1 MNESDAEGGCHIHK
15 RKHNVGLH
23 LGINSGNSNTDD
35 QTPTPTRFIR
45 NCEEVGLFQD
55 LQNVNPFEETFRIAA
70 TELATHGS
78 LHLPPVA
85 SSDDSLHTPHIFPP
99 ILQEEKYSN
108 SDDDFSVN
116 DNILII
122 DESEVS
128 KNCHRST
135 FNFNTLEG
143 RGVSVS
149 KVVTNTKGEVK
160 SSPSQ
165 KNDITSKSVVKPKCL
180 VHLQIQRELNRA
192 AQVRSRAKK
201 KLMFHKLAEEVSL
214 LKSQTKQLAK
224 ENEKLKKEVVWLKTM
239 LLYHKDCPVSKDP
252 RIMDEV
258 NLLAAKATEEKLQQ
272 KNPVATMLVPIQS
285 NLSSQLPQLVTL
297 QPINTAVLVQVP
309 TALIPNPHSSKLTPL
324 LPKVIP
330 APEPSGVSIGIVGL
344 DCNNSLV
351 DKKGTNC
358 AKLRHANKQLS
369 NPR

>member
-1 MNESDAEGGCHIHK
+1 MNESHVEGGCHSHK

-55 LQNVNPFEETFRIAA
+55 LQNVNPFEETFRKAA

-78 LHLPPVA
+78 LHLPPLA
-85 SSDDSLHTPHIFPP
+85 SNDDSLHTPHIFPP

-116 DNILII
+116 DDILII
-122 DESEVS
+122 DENEMS

-135 FNFNTLEG
+135 FNFNAQQG
-143 RGVSVS
+143 RGV
-149 KVVTNTKGEVK
+149 VTNSKIEVK
-160 SSPSQ
+160 SSAPQ
-165 KNDITSKSVVKPKCL
+165 KTDVNNRSGVKTKRL
-180 VHLQIQRELNRA
+180 VHLQKQRELNRA

-214 LKSQTKQLAK
+214 LKSQTKELAK
-224 ENEKLKKEVVWLKTM
+224 ENEKLRKEVVWLKTM

-258 NLLAAKATEEKLQQ
+258 NLLAAKAREEKLQQ
-272 KNPVATMLVPIQS
+272 KNPVVTMLVPIQS
-285 NLSSQLPQLVTL
+285 NPSPITSQMVTI
-297 QPINTAVLVQVP
+297 QPISTAVLVQVP
-309 TALIPNPHSSKLTPL
+309 TALIPNPRTSKLTPL
-324 LPKVIP
+324 LPKVTA
-330 APEPSGVSIGIVGL
+330 APQPSGVSIGIDL
-344 DCNNSLV
+344 DCNNRFV
-351 DKKGTNC
+351 GKNGKKLC
-358 AKLRHANKQLS
+358 
-369 NPR
+369 